1 MFPRKTWGAL
11 RAKRARPAPHATQ
24 AGHARVTRGA
34 TSTTARRQ
42 TVALF
47 TPPFMR
53 LPKPAAPLATAVSRR
68 LVVSTLLGVAALPSL
83 PFSPIPAGA
92 ATGAAGVQIFAVESA
107 ALDPRSHRALV
118 FPNGLRV
125 LLTSYP
131 NAANAAASMNVQVG
145 FMTDPAELPGLAH
158 FCEHMLFLGSE
169 KFPAESDFDS
179 FCAQSAGYSNAWT
192 SMDRTVYH
200 FMLAHNQLYDGLD
213 RFSGFFTSPL
223 FTEDLTE
230 RELNAVDSENNKNL
244 QEDSRREYQLWRS
257 TAKPGHAVQR
267 FGTGNKQSLWDT
279 PLANGTNTRQHLLDF
294 YKRCYSANIMKLAV
308 IGREDLDTQERW
320 VRQLFADVPNSDI
333 SPLQGVSPTDNA
345 FDAGWKQ
352 IYRIVP
358 VKERR
363 KIVLYFP
370 TASTYPSCPFTSSCL
385 NCTILLRY

>member
-1 MFPRKTWGAL
+1 MV
-11 RAKRARPAPHATQ
+11 RPVCWRREYRLVELPNKMDVVLVSDPGTQ
-24 AGHARVTRGA
+24 
-34 TSTTARRQ
+34 
-42 TVALF
+42 VA
-47 TPPFMR
+47 
-53 LPKPAAPLATAVSRR
+53 AAAVS
-68 LVVSTLLGVAALPSL
+68 VS
-83 PFSPIPAGA
+83 AGQLQDPME
-92 ATGAAGVQIFAVESA
+92 VQ
-107 ALDPRSHRALV
+107 
-118 FPNGLRV
+118 
-125 LLTSYP
+125 
-131 NAANAAASMNVQVG
+131 
-145 FMTDPAELPGLAH
+145 GLAH

-352 IYRIVP
+352 MYRIVP

-370 TASTYPSCPFTSSCL
+370 TASTYPSCPFHVFLPELHDFAALPPIAYLTHH
-385 NCTILLRY
+385 RHQVP